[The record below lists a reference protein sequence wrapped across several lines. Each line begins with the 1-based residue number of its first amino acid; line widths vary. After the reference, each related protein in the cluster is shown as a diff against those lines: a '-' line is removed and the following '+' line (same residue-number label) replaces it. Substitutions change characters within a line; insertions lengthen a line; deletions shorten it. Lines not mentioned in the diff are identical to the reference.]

1 MSTVELIWGTTKL
14 MFQSILDEVGYF
26 ALGLPGFYTGMLLT
40 AAGMGLAERVL
51 RRRGMLPAP
60 RSRYWFLVAPFLVL
74 CPTCAVI
81 VFNHTHFSSTF
92 ANNAVGY
99 PLGAVLGSSL
109 ILLACIVLRTR
120 RRTGP
125 RGTLNAIGIRC
136 LNALAVATV
145 LLAPAVSFYIGREA
159 LRSHGVERWTGLLW
173 SVPAFFAVLMT
184 AGFFT
189 EAADRLKSV
198 PAQAVVTPRTLYLRP
213 FESEHQ
219 PFGQSTGQDSA
230 NLETALA
237 AAMPAKWLP
246 FVTLGNPTDRIA
258 PSGAVRVYLPDTGW
272 KDVVTRMISDAR
284 CVLAVP
290 STAPSTL
297 WEFTHIRLTGQQQ
310 KLFVLTPLAPTTRAV
325 TVQSLDERWL
335 LLVVSLFLV
344 PLAAVRAWARG
355 PDAQPFQSW
364 QITASALA
372 AAGYLPGE
380 DPGPGSLVSFDQEG
394 RTLLVATGITSVRG
408 YLRAADRHL
417 AQREEPQRG

>member
-1 MSTVELIWGTTKL
+1 MSTPELIWGTTKL
-14 MFQSILDEVGYF
+14 VFQSILDGVGF
-26 ALGLPGFYTGMLLT
+26 FVLALPGFYTGILLT

-51 RRRGMLPAP
+51 RGRGMLPGP
-60 RSRYWFLVAPFLVL
+60 RSRHWFLLAPFLVL
-74 CPTCAVI
+74 CSTYAVI
-81 VFNHTHFSSTF
+81 VFDHTDFSSTF
-92 ANNAVGY
+92 TDSAVGA
-99 PLGAVLGSSL
+99 PLGAVLGSSS
-109 ILLACIVLRTR
+109 ILLTCILLRPR

-125 RGTLNAIGIRC
+125 RGTLNAIGVRC
-136 LNALAVATV
+136 LNALAAATA
-145 LLAPAVSFYIGREA
+145 LLAPATSFYVGREA
-159 LRSHGVERWTGLLW
+159 MHSHGVERWTGLVW
-173 SVPAFFAVLMT
+173 TISSFFAVLGT
-184 AGFFT
+184 AVLFV
-189 EAADRLKSV
+189 EAANRLKSN
-198 PAQAVVTPRTLYLRP
+198 PAPALMTPRTLYLRP

-230 NLETALA
+230 NLESALA

-258 PSGAVRVYLPDTGW
+258 PSGAVRVYLPDMGW
-272 KDVVTRMISDAR
+272 KDIVTRMISDAR
-284 CVLAVP
+284 CVFAVP
-290 STAPSTL
+290 SKAPSTL

-325 TVQSLDERWL
+325 TVQSSDERWL
-335 LLVVSLFLV
+335 LLVVSLFLI

-355 PDAQPFQSW
+355 PEAQPFQSW

-394 RTLLVATGITSVRG
+394 RTLLVATGITTVRG